1 MARRLSRWWLTSGR
15 LGPRETVVEY
25 QDGVFPDGFEFD
37 AEGGVWCASVVSN
50 RVVRVAPDG
59 TQAIVLEDCDPAAV
73 EAAMEHWRA
82 GGFSRADMNLGA
94 ARRLANV
101 ASITFGGA
109 DRRTAYLGSL
119 AGEALATFR
128 SPVAGAEPPHWPFRS
143 EERRVGKECVRTCRS
158 RWSPYH

>member
-1 MARRLSRWWLTSGR
+1 MADPGEPASARIVADGLGYANEVKIDPSGAYLYANETMARRLSRWRLTSGR

-73 EAAMEHWRA
+73 EAAMEPWRA
-82 GGFSRADMNLGA
+82 GGFSRADMNLWA
-94 ARRLANV
+94 ARRLAN
-101 ASITFGGA
+101 APSITSGGEA
-109 DRRTAYLGSL
+109 RRTPQPRPL
-119 AGEALATFR
+119 
-128 SPVAGAEPPHWPFRS
+128 
-143 EERRVGKECVRTCRS
+143 
-158 RWSPYH
+158 

>member
-94 ARRLANV
+94 ARR
-101 ASITFGGA
+101 AS
-109 DRRTAYLGSL
+109 
-119 AGEALATFR
+119 
-128 SPVAGAEPPHWPFRS
+128 S
-143 EERRVGKECVRTCRS
+143 EERRVWKECVRTDRCRGA
-158 RWSPYH
+158 PEFYTTK